1 MTRTAPSGPALGP
14 QECLTVEQAIR
25 AQTFDAARQLFAD
38 DVTGS
43 LPVGK
48 YADLQGRATYLAS
61 RRVHD
66 R

>member
-25 AQTFDAARQLFAD
+25 AQTVDAAWQLFAY

-48 YADLQGRATYLAS
+48 HADLQVHATYLAG
-61 RRVHD
+61 RRGHG